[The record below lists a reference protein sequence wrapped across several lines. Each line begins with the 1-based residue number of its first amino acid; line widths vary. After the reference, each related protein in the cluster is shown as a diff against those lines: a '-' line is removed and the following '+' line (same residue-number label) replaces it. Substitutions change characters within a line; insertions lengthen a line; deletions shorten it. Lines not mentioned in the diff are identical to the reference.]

1 MMNRIDQ
8 WLMRPA
14 PAARLATLRILC
26 ASYAVIFL
34 LVRIQSFWQATSLP
48 SSRVEG
54 VGVLWFLDERLP
66 PSAMRVAIVA
76 CVVLGLLVIGGIRHR
91 VTGPLFA
98 ILFLIVAT
106 YRLSFGHVIHTEHLI
121 VIHLLIIGFSPAA
134 DARSLGTCRRNSGR
148 GDVNDHER
156 YGVPI
161 RLMIV
166 VLVITYVLAGW
177 AKIRHGGT
185 DWLFGD
191 VLRNQVAYDNLR
203 KELLGSP
210 HSPLGGWLVRFDWL
224 FPPAAIATSVVELGA
239 IVVLVDDRRTRWVWA
254 IGAWAFHAGVLATM
268 AISFPYPLSFV
279 AYAPLFAVEHL
290 RPMRRRAFTRRP
302 MVPQR

>member
-1 MMNRIDQ
+1 MWGRIVISRFDA
-8 WLMRPA
+8 WLLRPM

-26 ASYAVIFL
+26 SVYAVAF
-34 LVRIQSFWQATSLP
+34 VSARFGSFWRATNLP

-54 VGVLWFLDERLP
+54 VGILWFLDGRLP
-66 PSAMRVAIVA
+66 PVLMQALIIVTLVAGVLSA
-76 CVVLGLLVIGGIRHR
+76 LGLRHR
-91 VTGPLFA
+91 VIGPVFA
-98 ILFLIVAT
+98 LTFLLVST

-121 VIHLLIIGFSPAA
+121 AIHLLIIGFSPAA
-134 DARSLGTCRRNSGR
+134 DARALAAPPSEPPS
-148 GDVNDHER
+148 DAR

-161 RLMIV
+161 RLMV
-166 VLVITYVLAGW
+166 VALVVTYVLAGW

-185 DWLFGD
+185 EWLFGD

-210 HSPLGGWLVRFDWL
+210 HSALGGWLVRYDWI
-224 FPPAAIATSVVELGA
+224 FPPAAMATTVVELGA
-239 IVVLVDDRRTRWVWA
+239 LVVLADARRRRWIWA
-254 IGAWAFHAGVLATM
+254 VGAWLFHVGVLATM

-290 RPMRRRAFTRRP
+290 RPMRKRFTMRRP
-302 MVPQR
+302 MRHR